1 MVSPAGSGGIHG
13 LIHREATHVY
23 VDCGRLLVEAG
34 AQRLSDPLSSWSL
47 NHAVNIIR
55 DYLSGQIVM
64 KSPGNM
70 TWFG

>member
-1 MVSPAGSGGIHG
+1 M
-13 LIHREATHVY
+13 Y